1 MCLYDSII
9 GMELTFSSLVAKYQA
24 SCVGFMGSLIGL
36 AICHDV
42 LKLADSEKREWKDCS
57 SWAF

>member
-9 GMELTFSSLVAKYQA
+9 GMELTYISFSSLVAKYQA

-36 AICHDV
+36 AICHDA
-42 LKLADSEKREWKDCS
+42 LKLADSEKRE
-57 SWAF
+57 

>member
-42 LKLADSEKREWKDCS
+42 LKLADSEKRE
-57 SWAF
+57 